1 MRYPRLRYVPLRYAI
16 VIASLALAV
25 SSTLFDRRRP
35 GPESRP
41 CREGFCRADQA
52 AADARAPAAQA
63 PEEFTSL
70 ANEDASDPYVWA
82 AYADSLTAYG
92 DLDKASAAIDHATR
106 LGPGLPPVLIRAA
119 YFDFTHDQFDRGAA
133 LSNQILRETAT
144 FDPLV
149 FSYLQY
155 FRKGSSLI
163 LGTAIPVASRP
174 AQSWGV
180 WIGTNGSPSEVLE
193 TWRWMKQNR
202 LADAPSALDLIW
214 KLWHRQFFRSAQE
227 LWSDWN
233 GPAGGDHPTREL
245 GLARELVFNG
255 RFRDAPDGSP
265 FDWAIP
271 GQASVH
277 ISRGQGLELD
287 FMGVENVTLDGIRQS
302 TVVSPG
308 RYRFSAIIQSEGLTT
323 DQGPFFRIFDPQN
336 SSRLNVQTSQ
346 IKGTMARSEI
356 SCEFIVSAGTEALT
370 VQLERQESER
380 FDNKIQG
387 TLHVYEVSLI
397 PRDQPLK

>member
-1 MRYPRLRYVPLRYAI
+1 MRYVI
-16 VIASLALAV
+16 VIASLTLAV
-25 SSTLFDRRRP
+25 SSILLDRRRP
-35 GPESRP
+35 GPDSWL

-52 AADARAPAAQA
+52 AADTGPPAPQA

-82 AYADSLTAYG
+82 AYADSLTAHG

-106 LGPGLPPVLIRAA
+106 LGPGLPPLLIRAA

-133 LSNQILRETAT
+133 LSNRILGETAT

-149 FSYLQY
+149 FSYLEY
-155 FRKGSSLI
+155 FRKGSSPI
-163 LGTAIPVASRP
+163 LGTAIPAASRP
-174 AQSWGV
+174 AQSWAA
-180 WIGTNGSPSEVLE
+180 WIGTNGSPSDVLQ

-202 LADAPSALDLIW
+202 LADAPSALDLTW

-233 GPAGGDHPTREL
+233 GPAGGDHPAREL
-245 GLARELVFNG
+245 GLARQLVFNG
-255 RFRDAPDGSP
+255 RFRDVPNGSP

-271 GQASVH
+271 AQASVH
-277 ISRGQGLELD
+277 IFRGQGLDLH
-287 FMGVENVTLDGIRQS
+287 FMGVENVKLDGIRQS

-308 RYRFSAIIQSEGLTT
+308 RYRFSALIQSEGLTT

-336 SSRLNVQTSQ
+336 SSRLNVQTAQ
-346 IKGTMARSEI
+346 IKGTTARSDI
-356 SCEFIVSAGTEALT
+356 SCEFIVPAGTEALT
-370 VQLERQESER
+370 IQLERRESER

-397 PRDQPLK
+397 PHDQPPK